1 MVNMSKMGHKC
12 EIRSESPIQIV
23 DKVGSSF
30 LNPAHSQVKGVC
42 LYVCIL
48 IIRQERNAA
57 TQIFKALYRSL

>member
-12 EIRSESPIQIV
+12 GIRSESPIQIV

-30 LNPAHSQVKGVC
+30 LNPAHFKVKGVC
-42 LYVCIL
+42 LCVCIL

-57 TQIFKALYRSL
+57 T